1 MTARQRTVARAVE
14 VRGHGLHTGAAS
26 VVKLC
31 PAPPDTGLRFRRT
44 DLPGAPEVP
53 ASVEAVH
60 SVYRETALR
69 RGEAVVRTVEHLLAA
84 AHGLRIDNLWIEVSG
99 AEPPALDGS
108 AAPWCRAL
116 RDAGAVAQE
125 AAARR
130 LRVRRPFR
138 VEMGRSRYEVRPAGS
153 CRVSATIHFDHPLI
167 GRQTAEA
174 RIEPEVFARE
184 VAPARTF
191 GLSSWREA
199 LHARGLALGATR
211 ENTLVLTADG
221 LEAGQA
227 LRFRDEFVRH
237 KILDLVG
244 DLALV
249 GARLQCHVIAER
261 PGHRGNLELARRL
274 ARRAG
279 ADESG

>member
-14 VRGHGLHTGAAS
+14 VRGRGLHTGAPSAVTLRPAS
-26 VVKLC
+26 
-31 PAPPDTGLRFRRT
+31 PDTGLRFRRT
-44 DLPGAPEVP
+44 DLAGAPEVP
-53 ASVEAVH
+53 ASVEAVEA
-60 SVYRETALR
+60 VYRETALR
-69 RGEAVVRTVEHLLAA
+69 RGEAVVRTVEHVLAA
-84 AHGLRIDNLWIEVSG
+84 AHGLRIDNLWIETSG

-116 RDAGAVAQE
+116 EDAGVVTQAVE
-125 AAARR
+125 ARC
-130 LRVRRPFR
+130 LRVRRPFV
-138 VEMGRSRYEVRPAGS
+138 VEAGRSRYEVRSARS
-153 CRVSATIHFDHPLI
+153 CRVSAEIDFDHPLI
-167 GRQTAEA
+167 GRQAAEA

-191 GLSSWREA
+191 GFSSWREA
-199 LHARGLALGATR
+199 LNARGLALGATR
-211 ENTLVLTADG
+211 ENTLVLSADG

-227 LRFRDEFVRH
+227 LRFADEFVRH

-261 PGHRGNLELARRL
+261 PGHCGNLELARRL